1 MAEIT
6 KHIDPVNDLTSYTVR
21 GKLSAEEVKQV
32 ITQFYSGQVTK
43 LVLWDLTNADLGAL
57 HKPDI
62 EAIAHTPRTKAQ
74 QRIQGKTALAASKDL
89 AFGLSRMYETL
100 TNLEHLPF
108 KTQVFRTT
116 TDAMNWLLEK

>member
-6 KHIDPVNDLTSYTVR
+6 KHIDPANDLTSYTVT
-21 GKLSAEEVKQV
+21 GKLAAEEVKQV

-43 LVLWDLTNADLGAL
+43 LVLWDLTNADLSAL

-62 EAIAHTPRTKAQ
+62 EAIAQTPRTKSQ
-74 QRIQGKTALAASKDL
+74 QRIQGKTALVASEDL

-108 KTQVFRTT
+108 ETHVFRTT
-116 TDAMNWLLEK
+116 TDAMNWLLE